1 MPPPEPAHDLVAVK
15 FLASTDCLR
24 LGVGP
29 AHDRLRVLFD
39 GPGSQRQRRRFA
51 KGIIALLSPS
61 DFVRTTR
68 DTVGPDDKPLEYDVY
83 AIQVDVASLQS
94 LGATV
99 VDGVWPTTWYVKLA
113 IFTSGGRKV
122 HLLSLHCLEKVARRA
137 DGMLLSPEWDD
148 GYEKDD

>member
-1 MPPPEPAHDLVAVK
+1 MPLPEPAQDLVAVK

-51 KGIIALLSPS
+51 KGIVALLSPS

-83 AIQVDVASLQS
+83 AIKVDVASLQS
-94 LGATV
+94 PGRDRRGWGVADDLVREAGDFHLGGTQGSSAFAALPREGCTPSR
-99 VDGVWPTTWYVKLA
+99 WNA
-113 IFTSGGRKV
+113 
-122 HLLSLHCLEKVARRA
+122 
-137 DGMLLSPEWDD
+137 
-148 GYEKDD
+148 